1 MRGTASAIGF
11 ASTFGLVFGVL
22 AAEPTRSA
30 PRAETYLAR
39 WAQLSRTASEPD
51 LDQYSDR
58 YGEEYPEA
66 VLKYMAA
73 FFGPVEQDG
82 LETAFRWSVMEVRDG
97 EVRLRATPR
106 SHDAL
111 AATAPS
117 SSQASSAIPATAAAP
132 IAGAEQAGAMLAF
145 DIVFDTEFARPRLV
159 TWLGPTAEAP
169 REAVAG
175 LFPIEDPEGPRVFRG
190 GWMRE
195 KETDGVSQASASI
208 SSAEFNAGA
217 SPAVIETL
225 SRWEQ
230 ATMEL
235 KSVEINFK
243 RFDRDTVFE
252 VETRGVGKF
261 IYVAPNQGLY
271 SLKGAP
277 VVERA
282 EGPSTA
288 SGGKMAVAA
297 AKPQLYWWSGENVT
311 IVDEREKTYDT
322 LPIPKRMSENI
333 QTVGSWDVIWQVLAG
348 PQKALP
354 AVVDLRAEKMLNR
367 FEWSVE
373 EDSETQIHLE
383 GIPRT
388 AQDRRHIKQLSVM
401 LDPKTYR
408 TSATRLV
415 DPSGSRETIHRFEYV
430 KVNDPSLADQAAWKP
445 DLDALSPLGPP
456 PLAPA
461 VEELPGAPPPQ

>member
-1 MRGTASAIGF
+1 MRWTASA
-11 ASTFGLVFGVL
+11 FGLASVFGLAWGAL
-22 AAEPTRSA
+22 AADPTSQT
-30 PRAETYLAR
+30 AEHYLAR
-39 WAQLSRTASEPD
+39 WAKMSQRAAAPD
-51 LDQYSDR
+51 LDQYADR
-58 YGEEYPEA
+58 YGDEYPET

-73 FFGPVEQDG
+73 FFGPVEQKG
-82 LETAFRWSVMEVRDG
+82 LETTFRWSVMEVRDG

-111 AATAPS
+111 AATATD
-117 SSQASSAIPATAAAP
+117 SQANTVAP
-132 IAGAEQAGAMLAF
+132 IGATERTGGMLAF
-145 DIVFDTEFARPRLV
+145 DVVFDTEFTQPRLV
-159 TWLGPTAEAP
+159 SWLGPGEKTP
-169 REAVAG
+169 REAVAR
-175 LFPIEDPEGPRVFRG
+175 LFDIKEPEETRRFRG
-190 GWMRE
+190 GWLNE
-195 KETDGVSQASASI
+195 KSDGVAQASATVLN
-208 SSAEFNAGA
+208 AEFDATTV
-217 SPAVIETL
+217 SPVVQEIL

-230 ATMEL
+230 ASQEL
-235 KSVEINFK
+235 QLVEINFK

-261 IYVAPNQGLY
+261 IYVAPNIGLY

-282 EGPSTA
+282 EGPSAA
-288 SGGKMAVAA
+288 SGGRMVVAA

-311 IVDEREKTYDT
+311 IIDEREKTYDT

-354 AVVDLRAEKMLNR
+354 AVVDLKVEKVLNR

-373 EDSETQIHLE
+373 ENSETQIHLE
-383 GIPRT
+383 GVPKT
-388 AQDRRHIKQLSVM
+388 SQDRRHIRQLSVM

-408 TSATRLV
+408 TTATRLV

-430 KVNDPSLADQAAWKP
+430 KVNEASLKDQNTWKP
-445 DLDALSPLGPP
+445 DLEALAPLGPP

-461 VEELPGAPPPQ
+461 VEELPGTPPPQ

>member
-1 MRGTASAIGF
+1 MRWTASALGF
-11 ASTFGLVFGVL
+11 ASAFGLAWGAL
-22 AAEPTRSA
+22 AADPATPSA
-30 PRAETYLAR
+30 ESYLAR
-39 WAQLSRTASEPD
+39 WARTSRTAPEPD

-58 YGEEYPEA
+58 YGEEYPET

-73 FFGPVEQDG
+73 FFGPVEQQG
-82 LETAFRWSVMEVRDG
+82 LESTFRWSVMEVRDG

-106 SHDAL
+106 SHEAL
-111 AATAPS
+111 AATALDS
-117 SSQASSAIPATAAAP
+117 KAQAPTL
-132 IAGAEQAGAMLAF
+132 GTEQTGTMLAF
-145 DIVFDTEFARPRLV
+145 DVVFDTEFTRPRLV
-159 TWLGPTAEAP
+159 TWLGPGEKTP
-169 REAVAG
+169 REAVAK
-175 LFPIEDPEGPRVFRG
+175 LFPIEEQVAPRLFRG
-190 GWMRE
+190 GWMSE
-195 KETDGVSQASASI
+195 KSEGVEQASAI
-208 SSAEFNAGA
+208 LLNAEFNSAA
-217 SPAVIETL
+217 VSPVVVEIL

-230 ATMEL
+230 ATLDL
-235 KSVEINFK
+235 KQVEISFK
-243 RFDRDTVFE
+243 RFDRDSVFE

-261 IYVAPNQGLY
+261 IYVSPNIGLY

-288 SGGKMAVAA
+288 SGGRMVVAA

-311 IVDEREKTYDT
+311 IVDDREKTYDT

-373 EDSETQIHLE
+373 ENSETQVHLE
-383 GIPRT
+383 GVPKT
-388 AQDRRHIKQLSVM
+388 PQDRRHIKRLSVM

-408 TSATRLV
+408 TTATRLV

-430 KVNDPSLADQAAWKP
+430 KVNEDSLKDQKSWKP
-445 DLDALSPLGPP
+445 DLEGLSPLGPP

>member
-1 MRGTASAIGF
+1 MRWTASALGF
-11 ASTFGLVFGVL
+11 ASAFSFACGLT
-22 AAEPTRSA
+22 AAEPVASSG
-30 PRAETYLAR
+30 AERYLAK
-39 WAQLSRTASEPD
+39 WAQVSRSVATPD

-58 YGEEYPEA
+58 FGEQYPET

-73 FFGPVEQDG
+73 FFGPVEKEG
-82 LETAFRWSVMEVRDG
+82 LESTFRWSVMEVRDG

-111 AATAPS
+111 AAVA
-117 SSQASSAIPATAAAP
+117 ASSTTSSIAVPATAAP
-132 IAGAEQAGAMLAF
+132 IAATEQTSSMLAF
-145 DIVFDTEFARPRLV
+145 DIVFDTEFSHPRLV
-159 TWLGPTAEAP
+159 TWLGPAAEKP
-169 REAVAG
+169 REAVSG
-175 LFPIEDPEGPRVFRG
+175 LYPIEEVDAPRMFVG
-190 GWMRE
+190 GWLND
-195 KETDGVSQASASI
+195 KTNGVAQASGSVETASFE
-208 SSAEFNAGA
+208 SGL
-217 SPAVIETL
+217 SPAVVEIL

-230 ATMEL
+230 ASMEL
-235 KSVEINFK
+235 KSVEISFK
-243 RFDRDTVFE
+243 RFDRDSVFE

-261 IYVAPNQGLY
+261 IYVAPNKGLY
-271 SLKGAP
+271 SLKAAP
-277 VVERA
+277 VIEKA

-288 SGGKMAVAA
+288 TGGKMVVAA

-322 LPIPKRMSENI
+322 LPIPKRVSENI

-354 AVVDLRAEKMLNR
+354 AVVDLRAEKLLNR
-367 FEWSVE
+367 FEWTVE
-373 EDSETQIHLE
+373 ENSDTQIHLE
-383 GIPRT
+383 GVPRT
-388 AQDRRHIKQLSVM
+388 SQDRRHIKRLSVM

-408 TSATRLV
+408 TTATRLV

-430 KVNDPSLADQAAWKP
+430 KVNDASLSNADSWKP
-445 DLDALSPLGPP
+445 DLAALSPLGPP

>member
-1 MRGTASAIGF
+1 MRWTASAIGF
-11 ASTFGLVFGVL
+11 ASAFGLAWGTL
-22 AAEPTRSA
+22 ANEPA
-30 PRAETYLAR
+30 PPSPTKYLTR
-39 WAQLSRTASEPD
+39 WASLSKTVREAD
-51 LDQYSDR
+51 LDQYTDR
-58 YGEEYPEA
+58 YGDEYPDS

-73 FFGPVEQDG
+73 FFGPVEQAG
-82 LETAFRWSVMEVRDG
+82 LETAFRWSVIEEREG

-111 AATAPS
+111 ATSPLA
-117 SSQASSAIPATAAAP
+117 SQASSASARVMPPLASP
-132 IAGAEQAGAMLAF
+132 EQAGAMLAF
-145 DIVFDTEFARPRLV
+145 DVVLDTEFHSPRLV
-159 TWLGPTAEAP
+159 TWLGAGPDLP
-169 REAVAG
+169 REAVSK
-175 LFPIEDPEGPRVFRG
+175 LYPMDEVDSPRMFRG
-190 GWMRE
+190 GFLSRSE
-195 KETDGVSQASASI
+195 GDGVEQASASMLN
-208 SSAEFNAGA
+208 AELDAA
-217 SPAVIETL
+217 ATPAVLEVL

-230 ATMEL
+230 ATMAL

-243 RFDRDTVFE
+243 RFDRDSVFE

-261 IYVAPNQGLY
+261 IYVAPNKGLY
-271 SLKGAP
+271 TLKGAP

-288 SGGKMAVAA
+288 TGGKMAVAA

-373 EDSETQIHLE
+373 ENSDTQIHLE
-383 GIPRT
+383 GVPRT
-388 AQDRRHIKQLSVM
+388 SQDRRHIKQLSVM

-408 TSATRLV
+408 TTATRLV

-430 KVNDPSLADQAAWKP
+430 KVNDASLDDQTAWKP
-445 DLDALSPLGPP
+445 ELAALSPLGPP